1 MNALG
6 TQLLLELNHC
16 DRDLLNDLSYVRS
29 TLTRAAHAVGATI
42 IGESFHKFSPH
53 GVTGVLAIAESHI
66 CIHTWPEYGYAAVDV
81 FTCGE
86 GFDPEKAAGLLIE
99 GFRSQSPSQTIVKRG
114 ALPDS
119 IEVPQASS

>member
-1 MNALG
+1 MNARG
-6 TQLLLELNHC
+6 TQLLLELYHC

-29 TLTRAAHAVGATI
+29 TLTQAAQAVGATI

-86 GFDPEKAAGLLIE
+86 GFDPEKAAEYLIQ

-114 ALPDS
+114 ELLEPV
-119 IEVPQASS
+119 EVPQASP

>member
-16 DRDLLNDLSYVRS
+16 DRDLLNDLSHVRS
-29 TLTRAAHAVGATI
+29 TLTRAALAVGATI
-42 IGESFHKFSPH
+42 VGESFHKFSPH

-99 GFRSQSPSQTIVKRG
+99 GFRSQSPSQIIVKRG
-114 ALPDS
+114 ELHESA
-119 IEVPQASS
+119 EVPQASS